1 MSQQI
6 NLFNPVFTRQG
17 KYFSTVMMVQGLGM
31 LALVSALGC
40 GFLYYQTE
48 QAQARFEIAKQQHD
62 KLQKMGGDQLGS
74 KAQLQAELNR
84 LQAENK
90 QQGALFSTYLRA
102 FARQAMDGVWLTS
115 IKLTSSPP
123 GLEVSSNA
131 LYPELV
137 THYIEQ
143 LGREPMF
150 QGVQVEMA
158 GVNKVDG
165 TTAQNYVTFKLN
177 IKGKADAK

>member
-48 QAQARFEIAKQQHD
+48 QAKARFEIAKQQHD

-74 KAQLQAELNR
+74 KTKAQLQAEFDR
-84 LQAENK
+84 LQAESK
-90 QQGALFSTYLRA
+90 QQGMQFSAYLRA
-102 FARQAMDGVWLTS
+102 FARQGMDGVWLS
-115 IKLTSSPP
+115 GIELKNSPISLVVT
-123 GLEVSSNA
+123 GNA
-131 LYPELV
+131 LYPALV
-137 THYIEQ
+137 THYLQQ
-143 LGREPMF
+143 LGQEPLF
-150 QGVQVEMA
+150 QAVQVEMPSL
-158 GVNKVDG
+158 NKVDG
-165 TTAQNYVTFKLN
+165 MATQDYVTFKLN
-177 IKGKADAK
+177 ITGKEK